1 MEFLKANTF
10 KGKVWRGMEKE
21 RTNCYEKKQQY
32 SFILFILFYFISYFI
47 LRGRSGSRSEGSQ
60 SHPRVWQGWY
70 GPFPGTRN
78 RRCCPRGLRVRRLP
92 SLRKGCEAERRAVRA
107 LLSAALNL
115 SPEIENL
122 EIAKEITC
130 PVLHLTVSDSL
141 APNQIVPGR

>member
-1 MEFLKANTF
+1 VARVLPS
-10 KGKVWRGMEKE
+10 VIL
-21 RTNCYEKKQQY
+21 
-32 SFILFILFYFISYFI
+32 FILFILFYFISYFI

-115 SPEIENL
+115 SPEIEVSGGPCL
-122 EIAKEITC
+122 CCAGRGGGAGGVSRAPKCRSFFCTHL
-130 PVLHLTVSDSL
+130 PV
-141 APNQIVPGR
+141 A